1 MKKRSEAFEAKG
13 FVLALLLWLVVC
25 MFGIVLLSE
34 VILGNKIQEDTLKI
48 LIPILLTVATLTGC
62 IVCKRTVKARLI
74 LTAGV
79 LALLLISG
87 LFIDGEFAMLG
98 KNVLGVGVGV
108 VISSIVCRKKVVKSG
123 RRKIWY
129 R

>member
-1 MKKRSEAFEAKG
+1 LKKRSEAFEAKG

-74 LTAGV
+74 LTASV

>member
-1 MKKRSEAFEAKG
+1 LKKRSEAFEAKG